1 MNENT
6 TTRAALESR
15 AQKDARKTEQAH
27 ARHAAPTCAP
37 MIATTGEHGTIFPA
51 LHDMTPRALY
61 HLPELCA
68 ALVIRAR
75 HRETGLQLF
84 ADLQRAAE
92 QDARIM
98 HDLTAR
104 QQRAQDSRAEYET
117 ARDTAAAL
125 DQIAARISTDPET
138 AEAAAEAAAE
148 ERARRDAAREDAEA
162 IERAEAAAT
171 TSERAVMVQAA
182 AARLCDMLTTGAD
195 LTSVVP
201 ELCKAA
207 SEALSELA
215 NPDALT
221 RNTTVTR
228 WITRAEWEHIRARYA
243 YDLTAQPAQHIPSA
257 STKTGASCY
266 KTVEIK
272 SRAAERAHLEKHDPA
287 ELDRRAVTA
296 DGKAICMVYHYRTA
310 APYITFNA
318 FAAPDSAPELATN
331 GGINAITD
339 QGDRDSLTAL
349 FDRANLTDRE
359 RALVMYA
366 ASQTADRR
374 AAAAHRDSM
383 KAAADSIAA
392 TDSGHRAQ
400 ARKRAQAAAD
410 KAAAAA
416 RWAYAFDRMS
426 RQDTG
431 RTYSTQTRAK
441 YRARICAALRA
452 AEQQPDTPTA
462 ADRAEQQRRA
472 WEQMQRSSRRA
483 AAEQHCARPDIFAAT
498 AAAAEAVPT
507 GAPAV
512 RFLSKAQASNRRAAA
527 EHRAAE
533 IAAASKIDNSTP
545 EAQAAAAV
553 AAKLYGD
560 KMRRE
565 AERKREAEREAAK
578 AAAMRHPHM
587 IKNGVCSLSTTF
599 DQWRG
604 WTAAERAEHRRYL
617 DTLSKI

>member
-1 MNENT
+1 MKATT
-6 TTRAALESR
+6 TTRAAIESR
-15 AQKDARKTEQAH
+15 AQKEARKIAQAH
-27 ARHAAPTCAP
+27 ARHAAPSYDT
-37 MIATTGEHGTIFPA
+37 MTATAGEHATIFPA
-51 LHDMTPRALY
+51 LHDMTPRGLY

-75 HRETGLQLF
+75 HRETGIQLF
-84 ADLQRAAE
+84 SDLQRAAG

-98 HDLTAR
+98 HDLTDRA
-104 QQRAQDSRAEYET
+104 QRAAERRAEYET
-117 ARDTAAAL
+117 ARDTAAEL
-125 DQIAARISTDPET
+125 DRIAARISTDPDT
-138 AEAAAEAAAE
+138 AEAAAEAARD
-148 ERARRDAAREDAEA
+148 ERTKRDAAREEAEA
-162 IERAEAAAT
+162 IDKADAAAT
-171 TSERAVMVQAA
+171 TSERAALVQAA

-195 LTSVVP
+195 LTAVVP

-207 SEALSELA
+207 SAALAQLA

-221 RNTTVTR
+221 RCTTVTR
-228 WITRAEWEHIRARYA
+228 WMTRAEWDAIRARYA
-243 YDLTAQPAQHIPSA
+243 YDLTAQPAQHIPAA

-272 SRAAERAHLEKHDPA
+272 DRAAERAQLSKHDPA

-310 APYITFNA
+310 APYVTFFS

-331 GGINAITD
+331 GGINAIMT

-366 ASQTADRR
+366 ANQTADRR
-374 AAAAHRDSM
+374 AAAAYKDSM
-383 KAAADSIAA
+383 QSAAAAIAA

-400 ARKRAQAAAD
+400 ARARAKAAAD

-426 RQDTG
+426 RSDTG
-431 RTYSTQTRAK
+431 RTYSTATRAK

-462 ADRAEQQRRA
+462 ADRAEQQRRQ

-483 AAEQHCARPDIFAAT
+483 AAEQHSARPDIFAAT

-507 GAPAV
+507 GAPV
-512 RFLSKAQASNRRAAA
+512 VHWMSRAQANNRRAA
-527 EHRAAE
+527 EQQRAAE
-533 IAAASKIDNSTP
+533 LAKASKIDNTTP
-545 EAQAAAAV
+545 EAQAAAEH
-553 AAKLYGD
+553 AAKLYSD

-565 AERKREAEREAAK
+565 AQRKREAEREAAK
-578 AAAMRHPHM
+578 AAATRYPHM
-587 IKNGVCSLSTTF
+587 IKSGVYSLSTTF

-604 WTAAERAEHRRYL
+604 WSDAERDEHRRYL
-617 DTLSKI
+617 ETISKI

>member
-1 MNENT
+1 MNERT

-15 AQKDARKTEQAH
+15 AQKNARRAAAAH
-27 ARHAAPTCAP
+27 ARHTAPSYDT
-37 MIATTGEHGTIFPA
+37 MTATAGEHATIFPA
-51 LHDMTPRALY
+51 LHDLTPRGLY
-61 HLPELCA
+61 HLPELCT

-75 HRETGLQLF
+75 HRETGLHLF
-84 ADLQRAAE
+84 ADLQRAAGA
-92 QDARIM
+92 DARIM

-104 QQRAQDSRAEYET
+104 QQRAQDRRSEYET

-148 ERARRDAAREDAEA
+148 ERARRDAAREEAEA
-162 IERAEAAAT
+162 IEKAEAAAT
-171 TSERAVMVQAA
+171 TSERAVLVQAA
-182 AARLCDMLTTGAD
+182 AARLCDMMTTGAD
-195 LTSVVP
+195 LTAVMP

-207 SEALSELA
+207 SAALAQLSS
-215 NPDALT
+215 PDALT
-221 RNTTVTR
+221 RCTTVTR
-228 WITRAEWEHIRARYA
+228 WMSRAEWEHIRARYA

-272 SRAAERAHLEKHDPA
+272 SRAAERAQLAKHDQA
-287 ELDRRAVTA
+287 ELARRAVTA

-331 GGINAITD
+331 GGINSITD

-349 FDRANLTDRE
+349 FDRARLSDRE

-374 AAAAHRDSM
+374 AAAAYKDSM
-383 KAAADSIAA
+383 QSAADAIAA

-426 RQDTG
+426 RRDTG

-483 AAEQHCARPDIFAAT
+483 AAEQHSARPDIFAAT

-533 IAAASKIDNSTP
+533 IAAASRIDNTTP

-553 AAKLYGD
+553 AAKLYND
-560 KMRRE
+560 RCAAE
-565 AERKREAEREAAK
+565 AQRKREAEREAAK
-578 AAAMRHPHM
+578 AAATRYPHM
-587 IKNGVCSLSTTF
+587 IKTGVYSLSTTF

-604 WTAAERAEHRRYL
+604 WTEAERAEHHRYL
-617 DTLSKI
+617 ETISKI

>member
-1 MNENT
+1 MNEIT

-15 AQKDARKTEQAH
+15 AQKQTRRTEQAH
-27 ARHAAPTCAP
+27 ARHAAPEYAP
-37 MIATTGEHGTIFPA
+37 MTATAGDHPAIFPA
-51 LHDMTPRALY
+51 LHDMTPRGLY

-84 ADLQRAAE
+84 ADLQRAAG
-92 QDARIM
+92 QDARIL

-104 QQRAQDSRAEYET
+104 QQRAADSRAEYET

-125 DQIAARISTDPET
+125 DQIAARISTDPDT

-148 ERARRDAAREDAEA
+148 ERARRDAAREDADA
-162 IERAEAAAT
+162 IEKADAAAT
-171 TSERAVMVQAA
+171 TSERAAMVQAA

-195 LTSVVP
+195 LTPVVP

-221 RNTTVTR
+221 RCTTVTR
-228 WITRAEWEHIRARYA
+228 WLTRAEWEHIRDRYA
-243 YDLTAQPAQHIPSA
+243 YDLTAHPAQHIPAA
-257 STKTGASCY
+257 STKAGASCY

-272 SRAAERAHLEKHDPA
+272 SRAAERAKLEKHDPA

-296 DGKAICMVYHYRTA
+296 DGQAICMVYHYRTA
-310 APYITFNA
+310 APYVTFSS
-318 FAAPDSAPELATN
+318 FAAPDSAPELSTN

-339 QGDRDSLTAL
+339 QTDQERITAL
-349 FDRANLTDRE
+349 FDRARLSERE
-359 RALVMYA
+359 RLLCLYA

-374 AAAAHRDSM
+374 AAAAHSDSM

-416 RWAYAFDRMS
+416 RWAYAFDRLS
-426 RQDTG
+426 RADS
-431 RTYSTQTRAK
+431 RTRYTTATRAK

-462 ADRAEQQRRA
+462 ADRAEQQRRQ

-483 AAEQHCARPDIFAAT
+483 AAEQYSARPDIFAAT

-512 RFLSKAQASNRRAAA
+512 RFLSKAQASNRRAAEA
-527 EHRAAE
+527 QRAAE
-533 IAAASKIDNSTP
+533 IAAASKIDNSSP

-553 AAKLYGD
+553 AAKLYND
-560 KMRRE
+560 RCAAE
-565 AERKREAEREAAK
+565 AQRKREAEREAAK
-578 AAAMRHPHM
+578 AAATRFPHM
-587 IKNGVCSLSTTF
+587 IKTGVYSLSTTF
-599 DQWRG
+599 DQWHS
-604 WTAAERAEHRRYL
+604 WTDAERDEHRRYL

>member
-6 TTRAALESR
+6 TTRAAIESR
-15 AQKDARKTEQAH
+15 AQKQTRIAAAAH
-27 ARHAAPTCAP
+27 ARHAAPEYAP
-37 MIATTGEHGTIFPA
+37 MIVTTGEHGTIFPA
-51 LHDMTPRALY
+51 LHDLTPRGLY

-84 ADLQRAAE
+84 ADLQRAAGA
-92 QDARIM
+92 DARIL

-104 QQRAQDSRAEYET
+104 QQRAADSRAEYET

-125 DQIAARISTDPET
+125 DQIAARISTDPDT

-148 ERARRDAAREDAEA
+148 ERDRRDAAREDADA
-162 IERAEAAAT
+162 IDKADAAAT
-171 TSERAVMVQAA
+171 TSERAVLVQAA

-195 LTSVVP
+195 LTAVIP

-207 SEALSELA
+207 SAALAQLA

-221 RNTTVTR
+221 RNTTATR
-228 WITRAEWEHIRARYA
+228 WMTRAEWDEIRARYA
-243 YDLTAQPAQHIPSA
+243 YDLTAQPAQHIPAA

-272 SRAAERAHLEKHDPA
+272 SRAAERAHLAKHDPA

-296 DGKAICMVYHYRTA
+296 DGQAICMVYHYRTA
-310 APYITFNA
+310 APYVTFSS

-331 GGINAITD
+331 GGINAIMT

-349 FDRANLTDRE
+349 FDRAHLSERE
-359 RALVMYA
+359 RLLVMYA

-374 AAAAHRDSM
+374 AAAAYKDSM
-383 KAAADSIAA
+383 QAAADSIAA

-416 RWAYAFDRMS
+416 RWTYAFDRLS
-426 RQDTG
+426 RSDTG

-462 ADRAEQQRRA
+462 ADRAEQQRRR

-483 AAEQHCARPDIFAAT
+483 AAEQHSARPDIFAAT
-498 AAAAEAVPT
+498 AEAAAAVPT
-507 GAPAV
+507 GAPV
-512 RFLSKAQASNRRAAA
+512 IDWMTKAQASNRRAAA
-527 EHRAAE
+527 EKAAERDRRAAAAFWMSPEHRRFEMRVAAHRIRRMIDRLSVVALPAPRAAE
-533 IAAASKIDNSTP
+533 
-545 EAQAAAAV
+545 
-553 AAKLYGD
+553 
-560 KMRRE
+560 
-565 AERKREAEREAAK
+565 
-578 AAAMRHPHM
+578 
-587 IKNGVCSLSTTF
+587 
-599 DQWRG
+599 
-604 WTAAERAEHRRYL
+604 
-617 DTLSKI
+617 